1 MSQIGQNVTDVNT
14 IKKNNK
20 DKASPTGSMITT
32 MSLIFWYYV
41 ARFAFCDR
49 YGVRKYG
56 KKLSMV
62 FGILITLMIL
72 WSQFSINLAATG
84 DKCSGDVQLYNAIT
98 YTLVPNIVFGF
109 TIYILLNRFPSWKA
123 PFSNTVGYMF
133 ASMFG
138 LRSTFNSMLK
148 TSSNEGTDTLNKIYK
163 DPSMLINELQP
174 DSPTVVRYDSN
185 FDLEFERLAKA
196 NIFKEGWKDKTRSM
210 YNLVVIKDM
219 VASMTWYFLTQALII
234 ATSFNGIMNINCIRS
249 ERTLAKGKE
258 QGQAIGKHGVKT
270 GQGAA
275 KVGGKAGK
283 GAKNAGGKASSSLSS
298 AASSF

>member
-1 MSQIGQNVTDVNT
+1 MSQIAQNVTDVDT
-14 IKKNNK
+14 IKKNNES
-20 DKASPTGSMITT
+20 KATPTSSMVTT
-32 MSLIFWYYV
+32 MMLILWYYI

-62 FGILITLMIL
+62 FSFLITIMIL

-98 YTLVPNIVFGF
+98 YTLVPNLVFGF
-109 TIYILLNRFPSWKA
+109 TVYVLLNRFPSWKS
-123 PFSNTVGYMF
+123 PFSNTIGYMF

-138 LRSTFNSMLK
+138 LRSTFNGMLK
-148 TSSNEGTDTLNKIYK
+148 TSSNEGTDTINKIYK

-185 FDLEFERLAKA
+185 FDLEFKRLAKA
-196 NIFKEGWKDKTRSM
+196 NIFKPGWEKSTKSM
-210 YNLVVIKDM
+210 YNLVVLKDM
-219 VASMTWYFLTQALII
+219 VASMTWYFLTQMLII

-249 ERTLAKGKE
+249 EKTLAKGKE
-258 QGQAIGKHGVKT
+258 QGRAIGKYGIKT
-270 GQGAA
+270 GNN
-275 KVGGKAGK
+275 
-283 GAKNAGGKASSSLSS
+283 AKNSGSKGSKNLKGKASSSLSKM
-298 AASSF
+298 SSVF

>member
-1 MSQIGQNVTDVNT
+1 MSQIAQNVTDADT
-14 IKKNNK
+14 IKKNNESQ
-20 DKASPTGSMITT
+20 ASPTGSMTTT
-32 MSLIFWYYV
+32 MILIFWYYV

-62 FGILITLMIL
+62 FSILIVIMIL

-98 YTLVPNIVFGF
+98 YTLVPNLVFGF
-109 TIYILLNRFPSWKA
+109 TVYVLLNRFPSWKS
-123 PFSNTVGYMF
+123 PFSNTIGYMF

-138 LRSTFNSMLK
+138 LRSTFNGMLK
-148 TSSNEGTDTLNKIYK
+148 TSSNEGTDTINKIYK

-185 FDLEFERLAKA
+185 FDLEFKRLAKA
-196 NIFKEGWKDKTRSM
+196 NIFKPGREKSTKSM

-219 VASMTWYFLTQALII
+219 VASITWYFLTQALII

-249 ERTLAKGKE
+249 EKTLAKGKE
-258 QGQAIGKHGVKT
+258 QGQAIGKHGIKT
-270 GQGAA
+270 GQGA
-275 KVGGKAGK
+275 
-283 GAKNAGGKASSSLSS
+283 KNVGGKASSSIAG
-298 AASSF
+298 AASAFS

>member
-1 MSQIGQNVTDVNT
+1 MSQIAQNVTNMDT
-14 IKKNNK
+14 IKKNNES
-20 DKASPTGSMITT
+20 KATPTGSMTTT
-32 MSLIFWYYV
+32 MALIFWYYV

-62 FGILITLMIL
+62 FSILIVIMIL

-84 DKCSGDVQLYNAIT
+84 DKCSGDVQLYNALT
-98 YTLVPNIVFGF
+98 YTLVPNLIFGF
-109 TIYILLNRFPSWKA
+109 TVYLLLNRFPSWKS
-123 PFSNTVGYMF
+123 PFSNTIGYMF

-138 LRSTFNSMLK
+138 LRSTFNGMLK
-148 TSSNEGTDTLNKIYK
+148 TSSNEGTDTVNKIYK

-185 FDLEFERLAKA
+185 FDLEFKRLAKA
-196 NIFKEGWKDKTRSM
+196 NIFKPGWEKSTKGM

-219 VASMTWYFLTQALII
+219 VASMTWYFLTQMLII

-249 ERTLAKGKE
+249 EKTLAKGKE
-258 QGQAIGKHGVKT
+258 QGQAIGK
-270 GQGAA
+270 QGI
-275 KVGGKAGK
+275 KIVS
-283 GAKNAGGKASSSLSS
+283 GAKNVGGKASSSIAG